1 MVTQVIVGRVE
12 GSRVVEVGQGAE
24 GLRKVQKLERAVNG

>member
-1 MVTQVIVGRVE
+1 MVTQMVVARVE

-24 GLRKVQKLERAVNG
+24 SLRQVQKLERAVNG